1 MIQFGN
7 LRRSA
12 PDFGALVEETYMES
26 PRIDDIARRLFE
38 GLPESAR
45 ILRRDIESNFR
56 AVLQASLGK
65 LDLTT
70 RSEFD
75 VQARVLE
82 RTRARIDE
90 LEQRIAMLEQRLME
104 LEPKTP

>member
-1 MIQFGN
+1 
-7 LRRSA
+7 
-12 PDFGALVEETYMES
+12 MEG

-82 RTRARIDE
+82 RTRARVDE
-90 LEQRIAMLEQRLME
+90 LEQRIATLEQRVME
-104 LEPKTP
+104 LAPKTP